1 MNTPL
6 VMDLTNIHC
15 LLIWSHL
22 VEKDDIQLQRH
33 VHKYNSAIKC
43 TIANLLIVVQKGI
56 TNFQWLLSWLLHK

>member
-33 VHKYNSAIKC
+33 VHKYNSAIKRTYLFKC
-43 TIANLLIVVQKGI
+43 KKDYKFSVASQLAAA
-56 TNFQWLLSWLLHK
+56 